1 MRNTRYKYKVFRAFE
16 FLIVGLL
23 LLTIMVT
30 AKEIVVI
37 IIQEMMHETLVDNYK
52 IILSEVLL
60 LAVGVELAILI
71 IKRDIYFVIDI
82 LILAIARKMIT
93 YDNST
98 DIFVSIVCIVILLAA
113 VIFKGR
119 FLLPES
125 KKPDKNETKG

>member
-1 MRNTRYKYKVFRAFE
+1 MKNTRYKYKVFRAFE

-23 LLTIMVT
+23 LLTILVT

-37 IIQEMMHETLVDNYK
+37 IINEMLQEKLVEDYK
-52 IILSEVLL
+52 VILSEVLL

-93 YDNST
+93 YEKSW
-98 DIFVSIVCIVILLAA
+98 DIFVSIVCIVILLMA
-113 VIFKGR
+113 VVIKTR
-119 FLLPES
+119 YLLDP
-125 KKPDKNETKG
+125 KKPEKI